1 MPSRRNE
8 ICCRFRVFLSREAI
22 ETPRDLGESDVIES
36 AQVQKKIGGG
46 KGSLGR
52 SDWSSKTTAATK
64 WTGTKKGGSKGT
76 GNLSLSL
83 SHCLQRNSQLRSYSL
98 AVTAK
103 FILRL
108 NSRILANSSF
118 IASEN
123 SPSMMEKESQEVM
136 SLHGFT
142 YA

>member
-1 MPSRRNE
+1 M
-8 ICCRFRVFLSREAI
+8 SREAI

-76 GNLSLSL
+76 GNLAL
-83 SHCLQRNSQLRSYSL
+83 SQLRSYSL
-98 AVTAK
+98 ADTAE